1 MSSAS
6 NSNSS
11 SNWTS
16 SNVLNQAAICLV
28 LGVVLGFFIRGSRT
42 AASTPVT
49 AGTAQPAAGA
59 IAGVGQVTPDQLN
72 HMAEKQAQPLLAQ
85 LQSTPND
92 AELLAKVGYI
102 YYAARNF
109 KPASEYYKRSVD
121 IKDDL
126 VVRTE
131 LGRAY
136 YHAGDPDSALA
147 EFENIVK
154 IDPNNATAMYN
165 IGLIKWQHN
174 FGSERESGELANWRG
189 FELSTPPAM
198 SDQNLEPSVFE
209 WHTDGGNL
217 PAIVEPLKGACSDWQ
232 ELAWGAGSQ
241 LSC

>member
-16 SNVLNQAAICLV
+16 SNVLIQAAICLV

-174 FGSERESGELANWRG
+174 FDANGAVAVWKQMLKKNPNHPRRADVEKLIAKAKQHG
-189 FELSTPPAM
+189 AVNEPFKSMEPAR
-198 SDQNLEPSVFE
+198 
-209 WHTDGGNL
+209 
-217 PAIVEPLKGACSDWQ
+217 
-232 ELAWGAGSQ
+232 
-241 LSC
+241 

>member
-16 SNVLNQAAICLV
+16 SNVLIQAAICLV
-28 LGVVLGFFIRGSRT
+28 LGVVLGFFIRGSRS

-147 EFENIVK
+147 EFEKIVK

-174 FGSERESGELANWRG
+174 FDANGAVAVWKQMLKKNPNHPRRADVEKLIAKAKQHG
-189 FELSTPPAM
+189 AVNEPFKSMEPAR
-198 SDQNLEPSVFE
+198 
-209 WHTDGGNL
+209 
-217 PAIVEPLKGACSDWQ
+217 
-232 ELAWGAGSQ
+232 
-241 LSC
+241 